1 MNNWPSWRYESQRR
15 RSRDRSPSGGSV
27 RREERGRT
35 GGTYWRSPP
44 SRNQRHCRQR
54 FHAHSPPENRTR
66 APYDSANVRV
76 SELLRK
82 IGHQQMSRVKA
93 SDNNGTSTRKSF
105 GKGNLQTDAERLQ
118 KRNEVGTGIGSIRTT
133 ADEKR
138 RKRPHSTAE
147 STLFDMAAHLDDA
160 RKRTRCDF
168 DPDLVMVVRQL
179 DEGSRLLQMRPEF
192 NGSETSPSV
201 LHSDNIS
208 VDMQPLEFFRSDTNC
223 AVRLGALI
231 SEAIDRHVD
240 LKKLEQ
246 TAKSVSHQLWQGT
259 AKNSEREIVR
269 RQQPVLISTVRRS
282 ASGTMDKSQQ
292 KNAAAQRL
300 SSIVQPASQTMADS
314 NQRKLN
320 SPSTVQPLRTFVNSG
335 CWNALTTG
343 DIATGQHFSVAYNNK
358 SSDVCQVV
366 SSSSDGLLRG
376 STDVQSVRRITVGKR
391 ANTRFGSHTE
401 NVPGDDGGKSTK
413 KTCRY
418 VSILC

>member
-1 MNNWPSWRYESQRR
+1 
-15 RSRDRSPSGGSV
+15 
-27 RREERGRT
+27 
-35 GGTYWRSPP
+35 
-44 SRNQRHCRQR
+44 
-54 FHAHSPPENRTR
+54 
-66 APYDSANVRV
+66 VRV

-82 IGHQQMSRVKA
+82 IGHQPISRIKA
-93 SDNNGTSTRKSF
+93 SDKNGTSTRKSF

-147 STLFDMAAHLDDA
+147 SIEGVPAKLLCKTGMGENNKSDRKASLATADRHKFIDFVLPLSADAIQKPVPKPTQPVENLPVGTLFDMAAHLDDA

-246 TAKSVSHQLWQGT
+246 TAKSVSHWLRQGT

-366 SSSSDGLLRG
+366 SSSSDGLSRG

-391 ANTRFGSHTE
+391 ANTRFGSHPE
-401 NVPGDDGGKSTK
+401 NVPDDDGGKLTK